1 MKKVFIDTNI
11 FIDYIDN
18 REGADLAQNIFNI
31 AAKGKIIL
39 YASTLTFANM
49 AYVIKKR
56 RTREE
61 VLNILGHFEQCVEV
75 LPMDRQQ
82 LRNAIDQPC
91 KDFEDMLQYQ
101 CAAAGNSEV
110 FVTNNVKDYRE
121 FCELPL
127 LSSRD
132 FLLYYFRTIE

>member
-132 FLLYYFRTIE
+132 FLLYYFRSIE

>member
-18 REGADLAQNIFNI
+18 REGADLAQKIFNI

-61 VLNILGHFEQCVEV
+61 VLNILDNFEQSVEV
-75 LPMDRQQ
+75 LPMDKT
-82 LRNAIDQPC
+82 AI
-91 KDFEDMLQYQ
+91 
-101 CAAAGNSEV
+101 A
-110 FVTNNVKDYRE
+110 
-121 FCELPL
+121 
-127 LSSRD
+127 
-132 FLLYYFRTIE
+132 

>member
-11 FIDYIDN
+11 FIDYIEN
-18 REGADLAQNIFNI
+18 REGADFAQNIFNL
-31 AAKGKIIL
+31 AAKGKIVL

-49 AYVIKKR
+49 AYVIKKK

-61 VLNILGHFEQCVEV
+61 VLNILDHFEQCVEV
-75 LPMDRQQ
+75 LSMDRQQ

-101 CAAAGNSEV
+101 CAVAGNCEV
-110 FVTNNVKDYRE
+110 FVTNNMKDYQE

-127 LSSRD
+127 LSSRGY
-132 FLLYYFRTIE
+132 LLNYFREIE

>member
-18 REGADLAQNIFNI
+18 REGAGFAQNIFNI

-39 YASTLTFANM
+39 CASTLTFANM
-49 AYVIKKR
+49 AYIIKKR

-61 VLNILGHFEQCVEV
+61 VLNILDHFEQCVEV
-75 LPMDRQQ
+75 LSMDRQQ

-101 CAAAGNSEV
+101 CAAAGNCEV
-110 FVTNNVKDYRE
+110 FVTHNVKDYRE
-121 FCELPL
+121 FCEVPVMT
-127 LSSRD
+127 SRD
-132 FLLYYFRTIE
+132 YLLYFFRTTE

>member
-18 REGADLAQNIFNI
+18 REGAGFAQNIFNI

-39 YASTLTFANM
+39 CASTLTFANM
-49 AYVIKKR
+49 AYIIKKR

-61 VLNILGHFEQCVEV
+61 VLNILDHFEQCVEV
-75 LPMDRQQ
+75 LSMDRQQ

-101 CAAAGNSEV
+101 CAVAGNCEV

-121 FCELPL
+121 FCEIPVMT
-127 LSSRD
+127 SRD
-132 FLLYYFRTIE
+132 YLLYFFRTTE

>member
-11 FIDYIDN
+11 FIDYIEN
-18 REGADLAQNIFNI
+18 REGAGFAQNIFNL
-31 AAKGKIIL
+31 AAKGKIVL

-49 AYVIKKR
+49 AYVIKKK

-61 VLNILGHFEQCVEV
+61 VLNILDHFEQCVEV
-75 LPMDRQQ
+75 LSMDKQQ

-101 CAAAGNSEV
+101 CAVAGNCEM
-110 FVTNNVKDYRE
+110 FVTNNMKDYQE

-127 LSSRD
+127 LSSRG
-132 FLLYYFRTIE
+132 FLLSYFREIE

>member
-18 REGADLAQNIFNI
+18 REGAGLAQNIFNI

-61 VLNILGHFEQCVEV
+61 VLNILDHFEQCVEV

-101 CAAAGNSEV
+101 CAAAGNCEV
-110 FVTNNVKDYRE
+110 FVTNNLKDFRE

-127 LSSRD
+127 LSSRE
-132 FLLYYFRTIE
+132 FLLHYLRGME

>member
-56 RTREE
+56 RTKEE